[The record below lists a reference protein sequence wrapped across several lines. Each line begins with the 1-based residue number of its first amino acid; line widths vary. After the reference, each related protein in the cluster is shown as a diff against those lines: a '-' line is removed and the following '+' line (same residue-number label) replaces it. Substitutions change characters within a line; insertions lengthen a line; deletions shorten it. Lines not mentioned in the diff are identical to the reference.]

1 MHIPNRSVVTCSI
14 LSGFSGRKE
23 HQESQNQAIS
33 LNEFT
38 DDLQYWIRTI
48 SLFRSVGVTIEYRT
62 DGLILKWRW
71 INAT

>member
-1 MHIPNRSVVTCSI
+1 MHIPNRSVIKCSV
-14 LSGFSGRKE
+14 LPSFSSRKE
-23 HQESQNQAIS
+23 HQESQNQAIT

-48 SLFRSVGVTIEYRT
+48 SLFHSVGVTIECRT